1 MAIAP
6 VIEIRYVSPKVVP
19 DWYTPGKVSTKI
31 KNVVR
36 KVISEHRKDIGK
48 KYPPASSN
56 EEDNVDYP
64 RKRTGKLQRSVSSKP
79 TLSAKMFERA
89 RDRKIEIGYDEAIAS
104 YWRHLYYGAPSRN
117 LKRRRMLDKT
127 TIKVIDNA
135 FRTTGPD
142 RWVENAAWAPVSW
155 RVV

>member
-6 VIEIRYVSPKVVP
+6 VIEIRYVSPKGVP

-48 KYPPASSN
+48 KYPPASVNS
-56 EEDNVDYP
+56 DDRQYP

-79 TLSAKMFERA
+79 TVSAEVFKRA
-89 RDRKIEIGYDEAIAS
+89 KNKKIEIGYDEAIAS
-104 YWRHLYYGAPSRN
+104 YWRHLYYGAPARN